1 MDCVASSKFV
11 SPPNVLSLAHIERLV
26 MPQEMLRSRGI
37 QGANPRF
44 GGHYLFS
51 VLPRGISCD
60 LVELASSRPT
70 WTASECAGGRD
81 GP

>member
-51 VLPRGISCD
+51 VPRGISCD